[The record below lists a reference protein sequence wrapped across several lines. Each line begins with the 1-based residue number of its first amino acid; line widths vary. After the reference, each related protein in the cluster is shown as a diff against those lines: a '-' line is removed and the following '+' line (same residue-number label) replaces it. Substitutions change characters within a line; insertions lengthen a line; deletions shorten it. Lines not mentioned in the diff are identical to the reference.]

1 LKKRAQRRREN
12 IGEYRVKEAGS
23 AAGKRLK
30 IAKALLL
37 KGDKNAFYEEI
48 YRALY
53 GYLSDKLR
61 LPVAELNRQKIKD
74 LLVLSKVPD
83 DITDRLL
90 NTLDSCEFA
99 RFAPGA
105 ESGMNDIFEDASRI
119 IRETENLL
127 KS

>member
-1 LKKRAQRRREN
+1 M
-12 IGEYRVKEAGS
+12 KEAGS